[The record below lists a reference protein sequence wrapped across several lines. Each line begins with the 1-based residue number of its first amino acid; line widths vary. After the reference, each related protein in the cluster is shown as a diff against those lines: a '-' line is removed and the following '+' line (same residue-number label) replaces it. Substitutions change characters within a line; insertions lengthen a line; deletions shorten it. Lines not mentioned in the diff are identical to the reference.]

1 MAANIKYELVTKVQ
15 RGDKERWQKLGVVFE
30 NDRGMYAIIDQIPV
44 GFSGMV
50 SFFEPKE
57 RDEAPKQRAGKAAEI
72 EDMPF
77 N

>member
-1 MAANIKYELVTKVQ
+1 MALTVKYDLATKVQ

-57 RDEAPKQRAGKAAEI
+57 RDEAPKQRTGKSADLDS
-72 EDMPF
+72 DMPF
-77 N
+77 

>member
-1 MAANIKYELVTKVQ
+1 MAANIKFELVTKVQ

-57 RDEAPKQRAGKAAEI
+57 REDQQKKTKPAATFDEDAPW
-72 EDMPF
+72 
-77 N
+77 